1 MGAGLAEAGYRRVD
15 EVGAL
20 PAEVVVA
27 EAAGAEGAGH
37 VVLEDDVGAKG
48 ELAGAGAIGFLFEV
62 EHERALRAVLGPEG
76 NAGVRAGVAIE
87 LGRGAALHSAAGAF
101 HLDDVGAKVGQE
113 LAAVSA
119 DLVGE
124 FEDAKV
130 RKRAFGHGYFPT
142 PAVTVAGSRSVR
154 ISTVSPMICSRMTE
168 AGRTSSSIPAI

>member
-1 MGAGLAEAGYRRVD
+1 M
-15 EVGAL
+15 
-20 PAEVVVA
+20 
-27 EAAGAEGAGH
+27 
-37 VVLEDDVGAKG
+37 VLEDDVGAKG

-87 LGRGAALHSAAGAF
+87 LGRGAALHSAAGG
-101 HLDDVGAKVGQE
+101 LDLDHVGAEVGQK
-113 LAAVSA
+113 LAAVGA

-124 FEDAKV
+124 LEDAKIGEGPV
-130 RKRAFGHGYFPT
+130 GHGYFPT

-168 AGRTSSSIPAI
+168 AGRTSSSMPAI